1 MVLRLLVSNIIHFCS
16 DFFCLSLQRKC
27 KVILLSLFDAL
38 HMYLIKR
45 SPCSNEE
52 SFLLEALVPPLVPLL
67 ARVSHFVCPSL
78 SDAILHRIGRVDSR
92 KSVRGSL
99 ARVLMD

>member
-1 MVLRLLVSNIIHFCS
+1 M
-16 DFFCLSLQRKC
+16 
-27 KVILLSLFDAL
+27 
-38 HMYLIKR
+38 KR
-45 SPCSNEE
+45 V
-52 SFLLEALVPPLVPLL
+52 FLLEALVPPLVPLL

-78 SDAILHRIGRVDSR
+78 SDATLHRIGRVDSR